1 VGGGSRMGKI
11 GLFTAGRNAGCARG
25 RFDAGIIGCAGV
37 PNAGD
42 DEKTFPSFCF
52 RIESIVLCFVVS
64 RIFIVSSCYPCERV
78 ATRSVEDA
86 RRVKCR
92 WSERERI
99 QR

>member
-1 VGGGSRMGKI
+1 
-11 GLFTAGRNAGCARG
+11 
-25 RFDAGIIGCAGV
+25 V